1 MTTVTIYGHS
11 QLRSVTI
18 VTKFIHS
25 SHSQKGAS
33 LSVKC
38 KRLIPDMIF
47 YINDSFKL
55 FYIALSGIIFNVHE
69 KNISL
74 IFYGFMTVKNV

>member
-1 MTTVTIYGHS
+1 MLPVNIII
-11 QLRSVTI
+11 LNA
-18 VTKFIHS
+18 K
-25 SHSQKGAS
+25 
-33 LSVKC
+33 LNDC
-38 KRLIPDMIF
+38 KSYNITDTIF
-47 YINDSFKL
+47 YINDSFKW